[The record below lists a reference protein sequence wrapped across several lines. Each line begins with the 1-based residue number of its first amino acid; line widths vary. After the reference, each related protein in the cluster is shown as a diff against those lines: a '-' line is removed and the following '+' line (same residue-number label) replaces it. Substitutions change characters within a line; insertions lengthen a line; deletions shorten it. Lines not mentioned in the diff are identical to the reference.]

1 MCDRVC
7 VCVCVDHC
15 VSSYEQVCVCEHEA
29 CVAGCVCVC
38 VWTTAFHLT
47 SRCACVSTRHVWPG
61 VCVCVCVDH
70 RVSSSHFGDGPSLPP
85 FSMTT
90 LVRSTPCLSRPFQAA
105 LQAPW
110 EASAPAPGVPVAP
123 GPVAAWLRLAAVSGA
138 LGPTEPGMEMKGG
151 KAGGAPSL
159 VTGRPC

>member
-1 MCDRVC
+1 MGGLWSQAWGLDQSGGPHHSAHAQSTCVCVRACEQMCVSTQACVTGCVC
-7 VCVCVDHC
+7 VCVCVDH
-15 VSSYEQVCVCEHEA
+15 
-29 CVAGCVCVC
+29 
-38 VWTTAFHLT
+38 L
-47 SRCACVSTRHVWPG
+47 
-61 VCVCVCVDH
+61 
-70 RVSSSHFGDGPSLPP
+70 VSSSHFGDGPSLPA
-85 FSMTT
+85 FSTTT
-90 LVRSTPCLSRPFQAA
+90 LVRSTPCPSRPFQAA

-159 VTGRPC
+159 VTGKPC